1 MIHLSDAELDAVMA
15 AAKPLAPADRS
26 RFLEAVSARLSA
38 YPSDEIGNGSVS
50 RAVRDVLQELQELHW
65 HPAAVGRVGVSKYR

>member
-26 RFLEAVSARLSA
+26 RFLEAVAARLSA
-38 YPSDEIGNGSVS
+38 YPSDEIGSGSVS
-50 RAVRDVLQELQELHW
+50 RPVRDVLQELHW
-65 HPAAVGRVGVSKYR
+65 RSAAVGRAGTSKCR